1 MADEDVFEGDG
12 AGWEQNEQPAYRVLE
27 AAECGD
33 AQKVREL
40 VQVAGVP
47 LGQIIWGA
55 TYILSQGRLSYAGLK
70 FLLEVCGTATS
81 LNSCSNFGWTVLASA
96 TVRTWD
102 SATVRT
108 CDLRTL
114 ELLLS
119 RGANPNQRVVNMTY
133 NDTPLQLIHGPGWV
147 PLFPARTRRLVSH
160 LLLRYGAEISPV
172 ATDPYLRKVAA
183 AGGLRAYEKAHCHAL
198 ATTLTRVVFPRLPVE
213 MVSHVVA
220 FSFHTGYY

>member
-40 VQVAGVP
+40 VQAAGAP

-55 TYILSQGRLSYAGLK
+55 TYLRSQGRLTYAGLK

-81 LNSCSNFGWTVLASA
+81 LNSCSNAGWTALASA
-96 TVRTWD
+96 TVRT
-102 SATVRT
+102 R
-108 CDLRTL
+108 DLRII
-114 ELLLS
+114 ELLIS
-119 RGANPNQRVVNMTY
+119 AGANPNQPVVNHIY
-133 NDTPLQLIHGPGWV
+133 NATPLELINDGRV
-147 PLFPARTRRLVSH
+147 TYRFTISARHRRLVSH
-160 LLLRYGAEISPV
+160 LLLRYGAEISPAV
-172 ATDPYLRKVAA
+172 TDPYLRKVAA
-183 AGGLRAYEKAHCHAL
+183 AGGLRAYEKAHRLAL
-198 ATTLTRVVFPRLPVE
+198 AAPLARVVFPRLPVE

>member
-55 TYILSQGRLSYAGLK
+55 TYLRSQERLSYAGLK

-81 LNSCSNFGWTVLASA
+81 LNSCSNAGWTPLANA
-96 TVRTWD
+96 TLGA
-102 SATVRT
+102 S
-108 CDLRTL
+108 DLRII
-114 ELLLS
+114 ELLIS
-119 RGANPNQRVVNMTY
+119 AGANPNQPVVNSLY
-133 NDTPLQLIHGPGWV
+133 NATPLELINDGRVTYG
-147 PLFPARTRRLVSH
+147 ARHRRLVSH
-160 LLLRYGAEISPV
+160 LLLRYGAEISPA
-172 ATDPYLRKVAA
+172 ATDPYLCKVAA
-183 AGGLRAYEKAHCHAL
+183 AGGLRAYEKAHRRAL
-198 ATTLTRVVFPRLPVE
+198 AMPLARVVFPRLPVE

>member
-96 TVRTWD
+96 TVRT
-102 SATVRT
+102 

-133 NDTPLQLIHGPGWV
+133 NATPLELINDGNV
-147 PLFPARTRRLVSH
+147 TSSARTRRLISH
-160 LLLRYGAEISPV
+160 LLLRYGAEISPA
-172 ATDPYLRKVAA
+172 ATDPYLCKVAA
-183 AGGLRAYEKAHCHAL
+183 AGGLRAYEKAHRRVL
-198 ATTLTRVVFPRLPVE
+198 ATTLTRVAFPCLPVDV
-213 MVSHVVA
+213 VSHVVA

>member
-81 LNSCSNFGWTVLASA
+81 LNSCSNFGWTALASA
-96 TVRTWD
+96 TVRTY
-102 SATVRT
+102 
-108 CDLRTL
+108 DLRTL

-119 RGANPNQRVVNMTY
+119 RGANPNQRVVNLTY
-133 NDTPLQLIHGPGWV
+133 NATPLELINDGNV
-147 PLFPARTRRLVSH
+147 TSSARHRRLISH
-160 LLLRYGAEISPV
+160 LLLRYGAEISPA
-172 ATDPYLRKVAA
+172 ATDPYLCKVAA
-183 AGGLRAYEKAHCHAL
+183 AGGLRAYEKAHRRAL
-198 ATTLTRVVFPRLPVE
+198 AMTLTRVVFPRLPVDV
-213 MVSHVVA
+213 VSHVVA

>member
-96 TVRTWD
+96 TVRT
-102 SATVRT
+102 

-133 NDTPLQLIHGPGWV
+133 NATPLELINDGNV
-147 PLFPARTRRLVSH
+147 TSSARTRRLISH
-160 LLLRYGAEISPV
+160 LLLRYGAEISPA
-172 ATDPYLRKVAA
+172 ATDPYLCKVAA
-183 AGGLRAYEKAHCHAL
+183 AGGLRAYEKAHRRAL
-198 ATTLTRVVFPRLPVE
+198 ATTLTRVAFPCLPVDV
-213 MVSHVVA
+213 VSHVVA
-220 FSFHTGYY
+220 FSFHAGYY

>member
-40 VQVAGVP
+40 VQAAGVP
-47 LGQIIWGA
+47 LGQIIWGY
-55 TYILSQGRLSYAGLK
+55 TYLLSQGRSTYAGLK

-133 NDTPLQLIHGPGWV
+133 NATPLELINDGNV
-147 PLFPARTRRLVSH
+147 TSSARTRRLISH
-160 LLLRYGAEISPV
+160 LLLRYGAEISPA
-172 ATDPYLRKVAA
+172 ATDPYLCKVAA
-183 AGGLRAYEKAHCHAL
+183 AGGLRAYEKAHRRAL
-198 ATTLTRVVFPRLPVE
+198 ATTLTRVAFPCLPVDV
-213 MVSHVVA
+213 VSHVVA